1 MRSLRTS
8 SLQPI
13 ALNGGGLVAGI
24 AAAWVVVT
32 LPRPMGV
39 ALGPA
44 LVVGLAALLL
54 PAVAP
59 ILLVAS
65 VPVQEAGAAA
75 MGGVALTATKLAL
88 ALAVALA
95 LVHLV
100 TARRAIHG
108 SWLLVPYLAYLTTM
122 AISLHGARDAR
133 AGLAE
138 MYRWGVTLVA
148 FVLVTNFVRSRRAVL
163 GLAGLVALGPL
174 AEVGLGVVQSVQ
186 RLGPSS
192 YAVTASLYR
201 AFGTF
206 GMPNTYAGYLE
217 MTGPWLGALAVWALV
232 RTARALRRYR
242 SVRLQGMVAS
252 QQARRHLALM
262 AGLTLLFAASALASL
277 LGIALSFSRGAWLG
291 TAAALFAMALAAGRR
306 LAVAGVALTALVAL
320 FLAAG
325 GIHYAPAAIQ
335 TRYEQLVSQVRWF
348 DSREVVITPDN
359 FAAVERMAH
368 WQAGIAMFRAYP
380 LTGVGIG
387 NYNVRY
393 PEFYVHPGFTVSR
406 GHAHNYYIQAAAET
420 GIIGLAAY
428 VILVLSALATSL
440 RAALRSPTEIGKAL
454 GIGAVGVTA
463 AVMVHNVVEDL
474 HVLNLG
480 VQLAA
485 VWALAALAT
494 RRGHDWDREGAC
506 GQVSAR

>member
-13 ALNGGGLVAGI
+13 ALNAGGLVAGLV
-24 AAAWVVVT
+24 AAWVVVT

-65 VPVQEAGAAA
+65 VPVQEAGAVAL
-75 MGGVALTATKLAL
+75 GGVALTATKLAL
-88 ALAVALA
+88 GLAVALA

-122 AISLHGARDAR
+122 AISLHGARDTR

-138 MYRWGVTLVA
+138 MYRWGVTLAA

-232 RTARALRRYR
+232 RTARALHRYR

-252 QQARRHLALM
+252 QQ
-262 AGLTLLFAASALASL
+262 
-277 LGIALSFSRGAWLG
+277 
-291 TAAALFAMALAAGRR
+291 
-306 LAVAGVALTALVAL
+306 
-320 FLAAG
+320 
-325 GIHYAPAAIQ
+325 
-335 TRYEQLVSQVRWF
+335 
-348 DSREVVITPDN
+348 
-359 FAAVERMAH
+359 
-368 WQAGIAMFRAYP
+368 
-380 LTGVGIG
+380 
-387 NYNVRY
+387 
-393 PEFYVHPGFTVSR
+393 
-406 GHAHNYYIQAAAET
+406 
-420 GIIGLAAY
+420 
-428 VILVLSALATSL
+428 
-440 RAALRSPTEIGKAL
+440 
-454 GIGAVGVTA
+454 
-463 AVMVHNVVEDL
+463 
-474 HVLNLG
+474 
-480 VQLAA
+480 
-485 VWALAALAT
+485 
-494 RRGHDWDREGAC
+494 
-506 GQVSAR
+506 